1 LNARSRFAVA
11 ARGLAFAC
19 CAIALALAAR
29 PAFAAPAPATAKPPA
44 KSAPAKSTPAKSSPA
59 KATPAKAAP
68 AKPAPEKP
76 AAPAADTLAG
86 RYASEEA
93 MRLYLDARLL
103 EQSGKLSE
111 ALDQYYRA
119 LSLDPRSAD
128 LLVRISQIL
137 AQTGEPSRS
146 LEFAERALARDPND
160 WRALWLQ
167 GAARFSTGHTS
178 EALAPLER
186 ACEIDSTQVEV
197 LRTTAR
203 VAESLGRTAV
213 AEQAWRR
220 LVWAD
225 DDDGEAW
232 FQVAAAQARR
242 GDFKGAEFSLGRAVD
257 LNPTRPGLMFLQGW
271 VKENLGDEAGAI
283 ELYQRHLDAHADD
296 LGTRRRLVGL
306 YARLGR
312 FSEAYEQA
320 KRVGAAV
327 PDDPEAMQ
335 IEADLAMKLK
345 KNAEADR
352 VITELRALNP
362 GEPDNTARAV
372 VVLARNGRGRD
383 AGRIADE
390 WMRAHPAN
398 DAGPMLATRAW
409 SAAGFPDSALARA
422 RRAVALSPDS
432 TEPRRM
438 LARALQGAG
447 RYGEAEHEWLALRA
461 ATPEEPGVSLELG
474 GCRERAGN
482 IDGAVS
488 AGRDALKIAP
498 DWPPALNFVGYV
510 LADHD
515 RELPEARKLIERALE
530 KDPENGAYIDS
541 YGWVLYRQGDLAG
554 ARERLERA
562 VKLTDG
568 DPVVR
573 EHLGDVYRDLKLPDL
588 AREQYKLSV
597 ASDGENA
604 KRVGDKLKALR

>member
-1 LNARSRFAVA
+1 MIARPHRDAPGRRR
-11 ARGLAFAC
+11 ARAGVQALALGVV
-19 CAIALALAAR
+19 LALAAL
-29 PAFAAPAPATAKPPA
+29 PATAAPAPKPAKRTAAPPKGAPAPPA
-44 KSAPAKSTPAKSSPA
+44 KTTA
-59 KATPAKAAP
+59 
-68 AKPAPEKP
+68 E
-76 AAPAADTLAG
+76 AADTLGA
-86 RYASEEA
+86 RYPSEEA
-93 MRLYLDARLL
+93 MRFYLDARLL
-103 EQSGKLSE
+103 EQSGQLTE
-111 ALDQYYRA
+111 ALGQYYRA
-119 LSLDPRSAD
+119 LSLDPRSVD
-128 LLVRISQIL
+128 LLVRISQIC
-137 AQTGEPSRS
+137 AQIGDAGRS
-146 LEFAERALARDPND
+146 LEFAERALARNPDD

-167 GAARFSTGHTS
+167 GAARFSTGHAS

-203 VAESLGRTAV
+203 VAESLGRTAE

-232 FQVAAAQARR
+232 FQVAATQARR
-242 GDFKGAEFSLGRAVD
+242 GDFKGAEASLERAVD
-257 LNPTRPGLMFLQGW
+257 LNPTRPGIMFLQGW

-283 ELYQRHLDAHADD
+283 ELYKHHLEVHTDD
-296 LGTRRRLVGL
+296 VGTRRRLVAL
-306 YARLGR
+306 YARAQR
-312 FSEAYEQA
+312 YAEAYDQA
-320 KRVGAAV
+320 RRVTAAV
-327 PDDPEAMQ
+327 PDDPEALQ
-335 IEADLAMKLK
+335 VEADLALKLK
-345 KNAEADR
+345 KNSDADR
-352 VITELRALNP
+352 VIAHLRSMSP
-362 GEPDNTARAV
+362 GEPDNTARSV

-390 WMRAHPAN
+390 WMVQHPAD
-398 DAGPMLATRAW
+398 DAGPVLATRAW

-422 RRAVALSPDS
+422 RRGVALAPDS

-438 LARALQGAG
+438 LARALQGVG
-447 RYGEAEHEWLALRA
+447 RYAEAEREWLALRER
-461 ATPEEPGVSLELG
+461 TPEEPGVSLELG

-482 IDGAVS
+482 VEGAVS

-530 KDPENGAYIDS
+530 RDPENGAYVDS
-541 YGWVLYRQGDLAG
+541 YGWVLYRQGDLTG
-554 ARERLERA
+554 ARTHLERA
-562 VKLTDG
+562 VRLTDG

-597 ASDGENA
+597 ASEGENE
-604 KRVGDKLKALR
+604 KRVADKLKSLR

>member
-1 LNARSRFAVA
+1 LIARPHRDAPGRRR
-11 ARGLAFAC
+11 ARAGVRALALGVV
-19 CAIALALAAR
+19 LALAAL
-29 PAFAAPAPATAKPPA
+29 PATAAPAPKPAQRTAAPPKGSPAPPA
-44 KSAPAKSTPAKSSPA
+44 KT
-59 KATPAKAAP
+59 TAA
-68 AKPAPEKP
+68 
-76 AAPAADTLAG
+76 AADTLVG
-86 RYASEEA
+86 RYPSEEA
-93 MRLYLDARLL
+93 MRFYLDARLL
-103 EQSGKLSE
+103 EQSGQLTE
-111 ALDQYYRA
+111 ALGQYYRA
-119 LSLDPRSAD
+119 LSLDPRSVD
-128 LLVRISQIL
+128 LLVHISQIC
-137 AQTGEPSRS
+137 AQIGDAGRS
-146 LEFAERALARDPND
+146 QEFAERALAHDRDD

-167 GAARFSTGHTS
+167 GAARFSTGHAS

-203 VAESLGRTAV
+203 VAESLGRTAE

-242 GDFKGAEFSLGRAVD
+242 GDFKGAEASLERAVD
-257 LNPTRPGLMFLQGW
+257 LNPTRPGIMFLQGW

-283 ELYQRHLDAHADD
+283 ELYKHHLEVHTDD
-296 LGTRRRLVGL
+296 VGTRRRLVAL
-306 YARLGR
+306 YARTQR
-312 FSEAYEQA
+312 YAEAYDQA
-320 KRVGAAV
+320 RRVTAAV
-327 PDDPEAMQ
+327 PDDPEALQ
-335 IEADLAMKLK
+335 VEADLALKLK
-345 KNAEADR
+345 KNADADR
-352 VITELRALNP
+352 VIAHLRSMSP
-362 GEPDNTARAV
+362 GEPDNTARSV

-390 WMRAHPAN
+390 WMVQHPAD
-398 DAGPMLATRAW
+398 DAGPLLATRAW

-422 RRAVALSPDS
+422 RRGVALAPDS

-438 LARALQGAG
+438 LARALQGVG
-447 RYGEAEHEWLALRA
+447 RYAEAEREWLALRER
-461 ATPEEPGVSLELG
+461 TPEEPGVSLELG

-482 IDGAVS
+482 VDGAVS

-530 KDPENGAYIDS
+530 RDPENGAYVDS
-541 YGWVLYRQGDLAG
+541 YGWVLYRQGDLTG
-554 ARERLERA
+554 ARTHLERA
-562 VKLTDG
+562 VRLTDG

-597 ASDGENA
+597 ASEGENE
-604 KRVGDKLKALR
+604 KRVADKLKALR

>member
-1 LNARSRFAVA
+1 MIARPHRDAPSRRR
-11 ARGLAFAC
+11 ARAGVQALALGVV
-19 CAIALALAAR
+19 LALAAL
-29 PAFAAPAPATAKPPA
+29 PATAAPAPKPAKRTAAPPKSSPPA
-44 KSAPAKSTPAKSSPA
+44 KT
-59 KATPAKAAP
+59 TAA
-68 AKPAPEKP
+68 
-76 AAPAADTLAG
+76 AADTLVG
-86 RYASEEA
+86 RYPSEEA
-93 MRLYLDARLL
+93 MRFYLDARLL
-103 EQSGKLSE
+103 EQSGQLTE
-111 ALDQYYRA
+111 ALGQYYRA
-119 LSLDPRSAD
+119 LSLDPRSVD
-128 LLVRISQIL
+128 LLVHISQIC
-137 AQTGEPSRS
+137 AQIGDAGRS
-146 LEFAERALARDPND
+146 QEFAERALARNPDD

-186 ACEIDSTQVEV
+186 ACQIDSTQVEV

-203 VAESLGRTAV
+203 VAESLGRTAE

-242 GDFKGAEFSLGRAVD
+242 GDFKGAEASLERAVD
-257 LNPTRPGLMFLQGW
+257 LNPTRPGIMFLQGW

-283 ELYQRHLDAHADD
+283 ELYKHHLEVHTDD
-296 LGTRRRLVGL
+296 INTRRRLVSL
-306 YARLGR
+306 YARTQR
-312 FSEAYEQA
+312 YAEAYDQA
-320 KRVGAAV
+320 RRVTAAV
-327 PDDPEAMQ
+327 PDDPEALQ
-335 IEADLAMKLK
+335 VEADLALKLK
-345 KNAEADR
+345 KNADADR
-352 VITELRALNP
+352 VIAHLRSMSP
-362 GEPDNTARAV
+362 GEPDNTARSV

-390 WMRAHPAN
+390 WMVQHPAD
-398 DAGPMLATRAW
+398 DAGPLLATRAW

-422 RRAVALSPDS
+422 RRGVALAPDS

-438 LARALQGAG
+438 LARALQGVG
-447 RYGEAEHEWLALRA
+447 RYSEAEREWLALRER
-461 ATPEEPGVSLELG
+461 TPEEPGVSLELG

-482 IDGAVS
+482 VDGAVS

-530 KDPENGAYIDS
+530 RDPENGAYVDS
-541 YGWVLYRQGDLAG
+541 YGWVLYRQGDLTG
-554 ARERLERA
+554 ARTHLERA
-562 VKLTDG
+562 VRLTDG

-597 ASDGENA
+597 ASEGENE
-604 KRVGDKLKALR
+604 KRVADKLKALR

>member
-1 LNARSRFAVA
+1 M
-11 ARGLAFAC
+11 
-19 CAIALALAAR
+19 ALVLVTL
-29 PAFAAPAPATAKPPA
+29 PAPAF
-44 KSAPAKSTPAKSSPA
+44 SAPAKGGSPA
-59 KATPAKAAP
+59 KTAAP
-68 AKPAPEKP
+68 PKSTKAKTPDKPAPAAQP
-76 AAPAADTLAG
+76 AAPADTTSG
-86 RYASEEA
+86 RYASEESV
-93 MRLYLDARLL
+93 RLYLDARMF
-103 EQSGKLSE
+103 ETAGKLSE
-111 ALDQYYRA
+111 ARDQYYRA
-119 LSLDPRSAD
+119 LSLDPRSTD
-128 LLVRISQIL
+128 VMVRISQL
-137 AQTGEPSRS
+137 CAQLGEFDRS
-146 LEFAERALARDPND
+146 LEFAERALAKDPND

-167 GAARFSTGHTS
+167 GAARFSTGHAQ

-186 ACEIDSTQVEV
+186 ASEIDSTQVEV

-203 VAESLGRTAV
+203 VAESLGRTAE
-213 AEQAWRR
+213 AEEAWRR

-225 DDDGEAW
+225 EDDGEAW

-242 GDFKGAEFSLGRAVD
+242 GDFKGASASLDRAVEI
-257 LNPTRPGLMFLQGW
+257 NPSRPGLMFLQGW

-283 ELYQRHLDAHADD
+283 ELYKSHLAVHTED

-312 FSEAYEQA
+312 YAEAYDQA
-320 KRVGAAV
+320 KLVAAAV
-327 PDDPEAMQ
+327 PDDPDALQ
-335 IEADLAMKLK
+335 VQADLAMKLK
-345 KNAEADR
+345 KTAEADR
-352 VITELRALNP
+352 AIARLRSMSP

-390 WMRAHPAN
+390 WMVQHPA
-398 DAGPMLATRAW
+398 DEAGPLLATRAW
-409 SAAGFPDSALARA
+409 TAAGFPDSALARA
-422 RRAVALSPDS
+422 RRGVALEPDS
-432 TEPRRM
+432 TEPRRV

-447 RYGEAEHEWLALRA
+447 HYAEAEREWLAIRA
-461 ATPEEPGVSLELG
+461 ADPGEPGISLELG

-482 IDGAVS
+482 VDGAVT
-488 AGRDALKIAP
+488 AGREALKIAP

-530 KDPENGAYIDS
+530 KDPENGAYVDS

-554 ARERLERA
+554 AREHLERA
-562 VKLTDG
+562 VRLTDG

-588 AREQYKLSV
+588 AREQYRLSV

>member
-1 LNARSRFAVA
+1 MIARPHRDAPGRRR
-11 ARGLAFAC
+11 ARAGVQ
-19 CAIALALAAR
+19 ALALGVVLALAVL
-29 PAFAAPAPATAKPPA
+29 PATAAPAPKPAKRTAAPPKGSPAPPA
-44 KSAPAKSTPAKSSPA
+44 KT
-59 KATPAKAAP
+59 TAA
-68 AKPAPEKP
+68 
-76 AAPAADTLAG
+76 AADTLGG
-86 RYASEEA
+86 RYPSEEA
-93 MRLYLDARLL
+93 MRFYLDARLL
-103 EQSGKLSE
+103 EQSGQLTE
-111 ALDQYYRA
+111 ALGQYYRA
-119 LSLDPRSAD
+119 LSLDPRSVD
-128 LLVRISQIL
+128 LLVHISQIC
-137 AQTGEPSRS
+137 AQIGDAGRS
-146 LEFAERALARDPND
+146 LEFAERALARNPDD

-167 GAARFSTGHTS
+167 GAARFSTGHAS

-203 VAESLGRTAV
+203 VAESLGRTAE

-242 GDFKGAEFSLGRAVD
+242 GDFKGAEASLDRAVD
-257 LNPTRPGLMFLQGW
+257 LNPTRPGIMFLQGW

-283 ELYQRHLDAHADD
+283 ELYEHHLEVHTDD
-296 LGTRRRLVGL
+296 VGTRRRLVSL
-306 YARLGR
+306 YARTQR
-312 FSEAYEQA
+312 YAEAYDQA
-320 KRVGAAV
+320 RRVTAAA
-327 PDDPEAMQ
+327 PDDPEALQ
-335 IEADLAMKLK
+335 VEADLALKLK
-345 KNAEADR
+345 KNSDADR
-352 VITELRALNP
+352 VIAHLRSMSP
-362 GEPDNTARAV
+362 GEPDNTARSV

-390 WMRAHPAN
+390 WMVQHPAD
-398 DAGPMLATRAW
+398 DAGPLLATRAW

-422 RRAVALSPDS
+422 RRGVALAPDS

-438 LARALQGAG
+438 LARALQGVG
-447 RYGEAEHEWLALRA
+447 RYAEAEREWLALRER
-461 ATPEEPGVSLELG
+461 TPEEPGVSLELG

-482 IDGAVS
+482 VDGAVS

-530 KDPENGAYIDS
+530 RDPENGAYVDS
-541 YGWVLYRQGDLAG
+541 YGWVLYRQGDLTG
-554 ARERLERA
+554 ARTHLERA
-562 VKLTDG
+562 VRLTDG

-597 ASDGENA
+597 ASEGENE
-604 KRVGDKLKALR
+604 KRVADKLKALR

>member
-1 LNARSRFAVA
+1 
-11 ARGLAFAC
+11 
-19 CAIALALAAR
+19 
-29 PAFAAPAPATAKPPA
+29 
-44 KSAPAKSTPAKSSPA
+44 
-59 KATPAKAAP
+59 
-68 AKPAPEKP
+68 
-76 AAPAADTLAG
+76 
-86 RYASEEA
+86 
-93 MRLYLDARLL
+93 
-103 EQSGKLSE
+103 
-111 ALDQYYRA
+111 
-119 LSLDPRSAD
+119 
-128 LLVRISQIL
+128 
-137 AQTGEPSRS
+137 
-146 LEFAERALARDPND
+146 
-160 WRALWLQ
+160 
-167 GAARFSTGHTS
+167 
-178 EALAPLER
+178 
-186 ACEIDSTQVEV
+186 
-197 LRTTAR
+197 
-203 VAESLGRTAV
+203 
-213 AEQAWRR
+213 
-220 LVWAD
+220 
-225 DDDGEAW
+225 
-232 FQVAAAQARR
+232 
-242 GDFKGAEFSLGRAVD
+242 
-257 LNPTRPGLMFLQGW
+257 
-271 VKENLGDEAGAI
+271 
-283 ELYQRHLDAHADD
+283 
-296 LGTRRRLVGL
+296 
-306 YARLGR
+306 
-312 FSEAYEQA
+312 
-320 KRVGAAV
+320 
-327 PDDPEAMQ
+327 
-335 IEADLAMKLK
+335 
-345 KNAEADR
+345 
-352 VITELRALNP
+352 
-362 GEPDNTARAV
+362 
-372 VVLARNGRGRD
+372 
-383 AGRIADE
+383 
-390 WMRAHPAN
+390 
-398 DAGPMLATRAW
+398 MLATRAW

>member
-1 LNARSRFAVA
+1 LSARSRFAVGARA
-11 ARGLAFAC
+11 AGRGLA
-19 CAIALALAAR
+19 CAWLALGLASAAV
-29 PAFAAPAPATAKPPA
+29 PASAAPAKTKAPA
-44 KSAPAKSTPAKSSPA
+44 KTAPAKSTPAKTTPA
-59 KATPAKAAP
+59 PATPATAGP
-68 AKPAPEKP
+68 
-76 AAPAADTLAG
+76 DTLAG

-93 MRLYLDARLL
+93 MRIYLDARLL
-103 EQSGKLSE
+103 EQSGKLSD
-111 ALDQYYRA
+111 ALGQYYRA
-119 LSLDPRSAD
+119 LSLDPRSVD
-128 LLVRISQIL
+128 LLVHISQL
-137 AQTGEPSRS
+137 CAQLGDPGRS
-146 LEFAERALARDPND
+146 LEFAERALARDPDD

-167 GAARFSTGHTS
+167 GAARFSSGHAS

-203 VAESLGRTAV
+203 VAESLGRTTE

-242 GDFKGAEFSLGRAVD
+242 GDFKGAEFSLGHAVE

-271 VKENLGDEAGAI
+271 VKENLGDDAGAI
-283 ELYQRHLDAHADD
+283 ELYQHHLDVHTDD

-312 FSEAYEQA
+312 FNEAYEQA

-327 PDDPEAMQ
+327 PDDPDAMQ
-335 IEADLAMKLK
+335 VEADLAMKLK

-352 VITELRALNP
+352 VITELRAMNP

-372 VVLARNGRGRD
+372 AVLARNGRGRD

-390 WMRAHPAN
+390 WMVAHPSN
-398 DAGPMLATRAW
+398 DAGPLLATRAW
-409 SAAGFPDSALARA
+409 AAAGFPDSALARA
-422 RRAVALSPDS
+422 RRGV
-432 TEPRRM
+432 
-438 LARALQGAG
+438 
-447 RYGEAEHEWLALRA
+447 ALRA

-510 LADHD
+510 LADHA

-554 ARERLERA
+554 AREHLERA

>member
-1 LNARSRFAVA
+1 LTARSIRETRGSGEGRVTVLRRLGPCALFAV
-11 ARGLAFAC
+11 G
-19 CAIALALAAR
+19 LALAAL
-29 PAFAAPAPATAKPPA
+29 PASAAPAPAKHAA
-44 KSAPAKSTPAKSSPA
+44 SP
-59 KATPAKAAP
+59 
-68 AKPAPEKP
+68 KPAPATAPPKGAAGKGGTQASP
-76 AAPAADTLAG
+76 APADTLAG
-86 RYASEEA
+86 RFASEEA

-103 EQSGKLSE
+103 EQSGRLNE
-111 ALDQYYRA
+111 ALGQYYRA
-119 LSLDPRSAD
+119 LALDPLSVD
-128 LLVRISQIL
+128 LLVRISQL
-137 AQTGEPSRS
+137 CAQQGDPSHS
-146 LEFAERALARDPND
+146 LEYAERALARDPDD

-167 GAARFSTGHTS
+167 GAARFSTGHGS

-203 VAESLGRTAV
+203 VAESLGRTV
-213 AEQAWRR
+213 EAERAWRR

-232 FQVAAAQARR
+232 FQVAAAEARR
-242 GDFKGAEFSLGRAVD
+242 GDFKSAESSLERATAI
-257 LNPTRPGLMFLQGW
+257 NPGRPGLTFLQGW
-271 VKENLGDEAGAI
+271 VKENLGDDVGAI
-283 ELYQRHLDAHADD
+283 GLYQNHLEVHPDD
-296 LGTRRRLVGL
+296 IGTRRRLVGL
-306 YARLGR
+306 YARLQRYG
-312 FSEAYEQA
+312 EAYEQS
-320 KRVGAAV
+320 KRVSAAV

-335 IEADLAMKLK
+335 VEADLALKLK

-352 VITELRALNP
+352 VIARLRTMNP

-383 AGRIADE
+383 AGRMADE
-390 WMRAHPAN
+390 WMVQHPA
-398 DAGPMLATRAW
+398 DEAGPLLATRAW
-409 SAAGFPDSALARA
+409 SAAGFPDSALVRA
-422 RRAVALSPDS
+422 RRGVALSPDS

-438 LARALQGAG
+438 LARALQGVG
-447 RYGEAEHEWLALRA
+447 RYSDAEREWLAIRA
-461 ATPEEPGVSLELG
+461 AMPGEPGVSLELG

-482 IDGAVS
+482 VDGAVS
-488 AGRDALKIAP
+488 AGRDALKLAP

-515 RELPEARKLIERALE
+515 RELPEAKKLIERALE

-554 ARERLERA
+554 AREHLERA
-562 VKLTDG
+562 VRLTDG

>member
-1 LNARSRFAVA
+1 MIARPHRDAPGRRCARAGVRALALGAV
-11 ARGLAFAC
+11 
-19 CAIALALAAR
+19 LALAAL
-29 PAFAAPAPATAKPPA
+29 PATAAPAPKPAKRTAAPPKGSPAPPA
-44 KSAPAKSTPAKSSPA
+44 KT
-59 KATPAKAAP
+59 TAA
-68 AKPAPEKP
+68 
-76 AAPAADTLAG
+76 AADTLGG
-86 RYASEEA
+86 RYPSEEA
-93 MRLYLDARLL
+93 MRFYLDARLL
-103 EQSGKLSE
+103 EQSGQLTE
-111 ALDQYYRA
+111 ALGQYYRA
-119 LSLDPRSAD
+119 LSLDPRSVD
-128 LLVRISQIL
+128 LLVHISQIC
-137 AQTGEPSRS
+137 AQIGDAGRS
-146 LEFAERALARDPND
+146 LEFAERALARNPDD

-167 GAARFSTGHTS
+167 GAARFSTGHAS

-203 VAESLGRTAV
+203 VAESLGRTAE

-242 GDFKGAEFSLGRAVD
+242 GDFKGAEASLERAVD
-257 LNPTRPGLMFLQGW
+257 LNPTRPGIMFLQGW

-283 ELYQRHLDAHADD
+283 ELYKNHLEVHTDD
-296 LGTRRRLVGL
+296 VGTRRRLVSL
-306 YARLGR
+306 YARAQR
-312 FSEAYEQA
+312 YAEAYDQA
-320 KRVGAAV
+320 RRVTAAA
-327 PDDPEAMQ
+327 PDDPEALQ
-335 IEADLAMKLK
+335 VEADLALKLK
-345 KNAEADR
+345 KNADADR
-352 VITELRALNP
+352 VIAHLRSMSP
-362 GEPDNTARAV
+362 GEPDNTARSV

-390 WMRAHPAN
+390 WMVQHPAD
-398 DAGPMLATRAW
+398 DAGPLLATRAW

-422 RRAVALSPDS
+422 RRGVALAPDS

-438 LARALQGAG
+438 LARALQGVG
-447 RYGEAEHEWLALRA
+447 RYAEAEREWLALRDR
-461 ATPEEPGVSLELG
+461 TPEEPGVSLELG

-482 IDGAVS
+482 VDGAVS

-530 KDPENGAYIDS
+530 RDPENGAYVDS
-541 YGWVLYRQGDLAG
+541 YGWVLYRQGDLTG
-554 ARERLERA
+554 ARTHLERA
-562 VKLTDG
+562 VRLTDG

-597 ASDGENA
+597 ASEGENE
-604 KRVGDKLKALR
+604 KRVADKLKALR

>member
-1 LNARSRFAVA
+1 LIARPQRDAPGRRR
-11 ARGLAFAC
+11 ARAGVRALALGVV
-19 CAIALALAAR
+19 LALAAL
-29 PAFAAPAPATAKPPA
+29 PATAAPAPKPAQRTAAPPKGAPAPPA
-44 KSAPAKSTPAKSSPA
+44 KT
-59 KATPAKAAP
+59 TAA
-68 AKPAPEKP
+68 
-76 AAPAADTLAG
+76 AADTLGG
-86 RYASEEA
+86 RYPSEEA
-93 MRLYLDARLL
+93 MRFYLDARLL
-103 EQSGKLSE
+103 EQSGQLTE
-111 ALDQYYRA
+111 ALGQYYRA
-119 LSLDPRSAD
+119 LSLDPRSVD
-128 LLVRISQIL
+128 LLVHISQIC
-137 AQTGEPSRS
+137 AQIGDAGRS
-146 LEFAERALARDPND
+146 LEFAERALARNPDD

-203 VAESLGRTAV
+203 VAESLGRTAE

-242 GDFKGAEFSLGRAVD
+242 GDFKGAEASLERAVD
-257 LNPTRPGLMFLQGW
+257 LNPTRPGIMFLQGW

-283 ELYQRHLDAHADD
+283 ELYKNHLEVHTDD
-296 LGTRRRLVGL
+296 VGTRRRLVSL
-306 YARLGR
+306 YARTQR
-312 FSEAYEQA
+312 YAEAYDQA
-320 KRVGAAV
+320 RRVTAAA
-327 PDDPEAMQ
+327 PDDPEALQ
-335 IEADLAMKLK
+335 VEADLALKLK
-345 KNAEADR
+345 KNADADR
-352 VITELRALNP
+352 VIAQLRSMSP
-362 GEPDNTARAV
+362 GEPDNTARSV

-390 WMRAHPAN
+390 WMVQHPAD
-398 DAGPMLATRAW
+398 DAGPLLATRAW

-422 RRAVALSPDS
+422 RRGVALAPDS

-438 LARALQGAG
+438 LARALQGVG
-447 RYGEAEHEWLALRA
+447 RYAEAEREWLALRER
-461 ATPEEPGVSLELG
+461 TPEEPGVSLELG

-482 IDGAVS
+482 VDGAVS

-530 KDPENGAYIDS
+530 RDPENGAYVDS
-541 YGWVLYRQGDLAG
+541 YGWVLYRQGDLTG
-554 ARERLERA
+554 ARTHLERA
-562 VKLTDG
+562 VRLTDG

-597 ASDGENA
+597 ASEGENE
-604 KRVGDKLKALR
+604 KRVADKLKALR

>member
-1 LNARSRFAVA
+1 V
-11 ARGLAFAC
+11 
-19 CAIALALAAR
+19 
-29 PAFAAPAPATAKPPA
+29 
-44 KSAPAKSTPAKSSPA
+44 
-59 KATPAKAAP
+59 
-68 AKPAPEKP
+68 
-76 AAPAADTLAG
+76 
-86 RYASEEA
+86 
-93 MRLYLDARLL
+93 RLYLDARMF
-103 EQSGKLSE
+103 ETAGKLSE
-111 ALDQYYRA
+111 ARDQYYRA
-119 LSLDPRSAD
+119 LSLDPRSTD
-128 LLVRISQIL
+128 VMVRISQL
-137 AQTGEPSRS
+137 CAQLGEFDRS
-146 LEFAERALARDPND
+146 LEFAERALAKDPND

-167 GAARFSTGHTS
+167 GAARFSTGHAQ

-186 ACEIDSTQVEV
+186 ASEIDSTQVEV

-203 VAESLGRTAV
+203 VAESLGRTAE
-213 AEQAWRR
+213 AEEAWRR

-225 DDDGEAW
+225 EDDGEAW

-242 GDFKGAEFSLGRAVD
+242 GDFKGASASLDRAVEI
-257 LNPTRPGLMFLQGW
+257 NPSRPGLMFLQGW

-283 ELYQRHLDAHADD
+283 ELYKSHLAVHTED

-312 FSEAYEQA
+312 YAEAYDQA
-320 KRVGAAV
+320 KLVAAAV
-327 PDDPEAMQ
+327 PDDPDALQ
-335 IEADLAMKLK
+335 VQADLAMKLK
-345 KNAEADR
+345 KTAEADR
-352 VITELRALNP
+352 AIARLRSMSP

-390 WMRAHPAN
+390 WMVQHPA
-398 DAGPMLATRAW
+398 DEAGPLLATRAW
-409 SAAGFPDSALARA
+409 TAAGFPDSALARA
-422 RRAVALSPDS
+422 RRAVALEPDS
-432 TEPRRM
+432 TEPRRV

-447 RYGEAEHEWLALRA
+447 HYAEAEREWLAIRA
-461 ATPEEPGVSLELG
+461 ADPGEPGISLELG

-482 IDGAVS
+482 VDGAVT
-488 AGRDALKIAP
+488 AGREALKIAP

-530 KDPENGAYIDS
+530 KDPENGAYVDS

-554 ARERLERA
+554 AREHLERA
-562 VKLTDG
+562 VRLTDG

-588 AREQYKLSV
+588 AREQYRLSV

>member
-1 LNARSRFAVA
+1 MALVLVA
-11 ARGLAFAC
+11 L
-19 CAIALALAAR
+19 
-29 PAFAAPAPATAKPPA
+29 PAPAF
-44 KSAPAKSTPAKSSPA
+44 SAPAKGGSPA
-59 KATPAKAAP
+59 KTAAP
-68 AKPAPEKP
+68 PKSTKAKTPDKPAPAAQP
-76 AAPAADTLAG
+76 AAPADTTSG
-86 RYASEEA
+86 RYASEESV
-93 MRLYLDARLL
+93 RLYLDARMF
-103 EQSGKLSE
+103 ETAGKLSE
-111 ALDQYYRA
+111 ARDQYYRA
-119 LSLDPRSAD
+119 LSLDPRSTD
-128 LLVRISQIL
+128 VMVRISQL
-137 AQTGEPSRS
+137 CAQLGEFDRS
-146 LEFAERALARDPND
+146 LEFAERALAKDPND

-167 GAARFSTGHTS
+167 GAARFSTGHAQ

-186 ACEIDSTQVEV
+186 ASEIDSTQVEV

-203 VAESLGRTAV
+203 VAESLGRTAE
-213 AEQAWRR
+213 AEEAWRR

-225 DDDGEAW
+225 EDDGEAW

-242 GDFKGAEFSLGRAVD
+242 GDFKGASASLDRAVEI
-257 LNPTRPGLMFLQGW
+257 NPSRPGLMFLQGW

-283 ELYQRHLDAHADD
+283 ELYKSHLAVHTED

-312 FSEAYEQA
+312 YAEAYDQA
-320 KRVGAAV
+320 KLVAAAV
-327 PDDPEAMQ
+327 PDDPDALQ
-335 IEADLAMKLK
+335 VQADLAMKLK
-345 KNAEADR
+345 KTAEADR
-352 VITELRALNP
+352 AIARLRSMSP

-390 WMRAHPAN
+390 WMVQHPA
-398 DAGPMLATRAW
+398 DEAGPLLATRAW
-409 SAAGFPDSALARA
+409 TAAGFPDSALARA
-422 RRAVALSPDS
+422 RRAVALEPDS
-432 TEPRRM
+432 TEPRRV

-447 RYGEAEHEWLALRA
+447 HYAEAEREWLAIRA
-461 ATPEEPGVSLELG
+461 ADPGEPGISLELG

-482 IDGAVS
+482 VDGAVT
-488 AGRDALKIAP
+488 AGREALKIAP

-530 KDPENGAYIDS
+530 KDPENGAYVDS

-554 ARERLERA
+554 AREHLERA
-562 VKLTDG
+562 VRLTDG

-588 AREQYKLSV
+588 AREQYRLSV

>member
-1 LNARSRFAVA
+1 LIARPHRDAPGRRR
-11 ARGLAFAC
+11 ARAGVQ
-19 CAIALALAAR
+19 ALALGVVLALAVL
-29 PAFAAPAPATAKPPA
+29 PATAAPAPKPAKRTAAPPKGSPAPPA
-44 KSAPAKSTPAKSSPA
+44 KT
-59 KATPAKAAP
+59 TAA
-68 AKPAPEKP
+68 
-76 AAPAADTLAG
+76 AADTLGG
-86 RYASEEA
+86 RYPSEEA
-93 MRLYLDARLL
+93 MRFYLDARLL
-103 EQSGKLSE
+103 EQSGQLTE
-111 ALDQYYRA
+111 ALGQYYRA
-119 LSLDPRSAD
+119 LSLDPRSVD
-128 LLVRISQIL
+128 LLVHISQIC
-137 AQTGEPSRS
+137 AQIGDAGRS
-146 LEFAERALARDPND
+146 LEFAERALARNPDD

-167 GAARFSTGHTS
+167 GAARFSTGHAS

-203 VAESLGRTAV
+203 VAESLGRTAE

-242 GDFKGAEFSLGRAVD
+242 GDFKGAEASLERAVD
-257 LNPTRPGLMFLQGW
+257 LNPTRPGIMFLQGW

-283 ELYQRHLDAHADD
+283 ELYEHHLEVHTDD
-296 LGTRRRLVGL
+296 VGTRRRLVSL
-306 YARLGR
+306 YARTQR
-312 FSEAYEQA
+312 YAEAYDQA
-320 KRVGAAV
+320 RRVTAAA
-327 PDDPEAMQ
+327 PDDPEALQ
-335 IEADLAMKLK
+335 VEADLALKLK
-345 KNAEADR
+345 KNADADR
-352 VITELRALNP
+352 VIAHLRSMSP
-362 GEPDNTARAV
+362 GEPDNTARSV

-390 WMRAHPAN
+390 WMVQHPAD
-398 DAGPMLATRAW
+398 DAGPLLATRAW

-422 RRAVALSPDS
+422 RRGVALAPDS

-438 LARALQGAG
+438 LARALQGVG
-447 RYGEAEHEWLALRA
+447 RYAEAEREWLALRER
-461 ATPEEPGVSLELG
+461 TPEEPGVSLELG

-482 IDGAVS
+482 VDGAVS

-530 KDPENGAYIDS
+530 RDPENGAYVDS
-541 YGWVLYRQGDLAG
+541 YGWVLYRQGDLTG
-554 ARERLERA
+554 ARTHLERA
-562 VKLTDG
+562 VRLTDG

-597 ASDGENA
+597 ASEGENE
-604 KRVGDKLKALR
+604 KRVADKLKALR